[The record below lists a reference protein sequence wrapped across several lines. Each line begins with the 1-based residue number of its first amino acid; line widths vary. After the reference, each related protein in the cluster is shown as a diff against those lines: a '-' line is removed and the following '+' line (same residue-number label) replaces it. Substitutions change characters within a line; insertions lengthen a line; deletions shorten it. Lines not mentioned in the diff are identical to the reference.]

1 MIAIVEQGIIVGI
14 TGLGV
19 FLSFRILDMPDL
31 TVEGS
36 FGLGGAITVSLI
48 VLGLNPVMAVLIA
61 MILGG
66 AAGLITGL
74 IFRKLKV
81 HVLLAGIL
89 VMTMLY
95 SINIRVMDGPNLPIP
110 VSRTAGTLSNYEE
123 ISGEDLLGDLF
134 ADFEVA
140 ESKTVNDKQVQ
151 TSSIAMNKSSVLN
164 IFDNLRDGSDLGI
177 LIIIATAIILLLFV
191 FFKTDLGTVLRGFG
205 SNPEGVE
212 AFGLS
217 RDFISIFGLSLANM
231 LVALSGGM
239 FAVYS
244 GFSDVTMGQGMIVT
258 GLAMVMVGE
267 IIFGRFKPLFGL
279 IAPIIGG
286 VVYQL
291 ILALVMRYG
300 YKIGFRAS
308 DMKLLTAIFIISVI
322 TFSLIKNP
330 KKRKQLKDKVK
341 SLCSDSK
348 I

>member
-1 MIAIVEQGIIVGI
+1 MIAIIEQGIIIGI
-14 TGLGV
+14 TGIGV
-19 FLSFRILDMPDL
+19 FLTFRILDMPDL

-36 FGLGGAITVSLI
+36 FGLGGAVTVGLI
-48 VLGLNPVMAVLIA
+48 VLGLNPLMALLIA
-61 MILGG
+61 MVLGG
-66 AAGLITGL
+66 LAGLITGL

-95 SINIRVMDGPNLPIP
+95 SINIRVMEGPNLPIP
-110 VSRTAGTLSNYEE
+110 ITRSETKLTNYED
-123 ISGEDLLGDLF
+123 ISGEDPLADLF
-134 ADFEVA
+134 GDVAREETQVEVPEETQA
-140 ESKTVNDKQVQ
+140 QSFQK
-151 TSSIAMNKSSVLN
+151 SSIMN
-164 IFDNLRDGSDLGI
+164 IFDNLRDGSDLMTI
-177 LIIIATAIILLLFV
+177 LLVVVSIIIVLFI
-191 FFKTDLGTVLRGFG
+191 FLKTDLGTVLRGFG

-212 AFGLS
+212 AFGMS
-217 RDFISIFGLSLANM
+217 RDFISIFGLSLANV

-239 FAVYS
+239 FAMYS
-244 GFSDVTMGQGMIVT
+244 GFADVTMGQGMIIT

-279 IAPIIGG
+279 VAPIIGG
-286 VVYQL
+286 VVYQS

-308 DMKLLTAIFIISVI
+308 DMKLLTALFIISVI
-322 TFSLIKNP
+322 AFSMIKNP
-330 KKRKQLKDKVK
+330 KKRKQFKGKVK

>member
-1 MIAIVEQGIIVGI
+1 MIAIIEQGIIIGI
-14 TGLGV
+14 TGIGV
-19 FLSFRILDMPDL
+19 FLTFRILDMPDL

-36 FGLGGAITVSLI
+36 FGLGGAVTVGLI
-48 VLGLNPVMAVLIA
+48 VLGLNPIMALLIA

-66 AAGLITGL
+66 LAGLITGL

-95 SINIRVMDGPNLPIP
+95 SINIRVMQGPNLPIP
-110 VSRTAGTLSNYEE
+110 ITRTESKLTNYED
-123 ISGEDLLGDLF
+123 ISGEDPLADLFGDLETKEQQN
-134 ADFEVA
+134 EVA
-140 ESKTVNDKQVQ
+140 EESQVKS
-151 TSSIAMNKSSVLN
+151 TNKSAIMN
-164 IFDNLRDGSDLGI
+164 IFDNLRDGSDLLTILVIAGIII
-177 LIIIATAIILLLFV
+177 LILFV
-191 FFKTDLGTVLRGFG
+191 FLKTDLGTVLRGFG

-212 AFGLS
+212 AFGMS
-217 RDFISIFGLSLANM
+217 RDFISIFGLSLANV

-239 FAVYS
+239 FAMYS
-244 GFSDVTMGQGMIVT
+244 GFADVTMGQGMIIT

-286 VVYQL
+286 VVYQS

-308 DMKLLTAIFIISVI
+308 DMKLLTALFIISVI
-322 TFSLIKNP
+322 AFSMIKNP
-330 KKRKQLKDKVK
+330 KKRKQLKGKVK
-341 SLCSDSK
+341 SLCSNSK

>member
-1 MIAIVEQGIIVGI
+1 MIAIIEQGIIIGI

-19 FLSFRILDMPDL
+19 FLTFRILDMPDL

-48 VLGLNPVMAVLIA
+48 VLGLNPVLAILIA

-66 AAGLITGL
+66 LAGLITGL

-95 SINIRVMDGPNLPIP
+95 SVNIRIMDGPNLPIP
-110 VSRTAGTLSNYEE
+110 FTRTTGTLSSYEE
-123 ISGEDLLGDLF
+123 ISGEDPLADLF
-134 ADFEVA
+134 GDFEQP
-140 ESKTVNDKQVQ
+140 ESKTANQVQGQ
-151 TSSIAMNKSSVLN
+151 TSSMKKSGVLN

-177 LIIIATAIILLLFV
+177 ILIIVGSIIVLLFV

-217 RDFISIFGLSLANM
+217 RDFISIFGLSLANV
-231 LVALSGGM
+231 LVALSGGL
-239 FAVYS
+239 FAMYS

-279 IAPIIGG
+279 IAPILGG
-286 VVYQL
+286 VVYQV

-300 YKIGFRAS
+300 YKVGFRAS

-330 KKRKQLKDKVK
+330 KKRNKLKGKVK
-341 SLCSDSK
+341 SLCSNSK
-348 I
+348 T

>member
-1 MIAIVEQGIIVGI
+1 MIAIIEQGIIIGI
-14 TGLGV
+14 TGIGV
-19 FLSFRILDMPDL
+19 FLTFRILDMPDL

-36 FGLGGAITVSLI
+36 FGLGGAVTVGLI
-48 VLGLNPVMAVLIA
+48 VLGLNPIMALLIA

-66 AAGLITGL
+66 LAGLITGL

-95 SINIRVMDGPNLPIP
+95 SINIRVMQGPNLPIP
-110 VSRTAGTLSNYEE
+110 ITRTESKLTNYED
-123 ISGEDLLGDLF
+123 ISGEDPLADLFGDL
-134 ADFEVA
+134 EQEETQKVVA
-140 ESKTVNDKQVQ
+140 EEPQEQATQ
-151 TSSIAMNKSSVLN
+151 KSEIMN
-164 IFDNLRDGSDLGI
+164 IFDNLRDGSDLFTILVIAGIII
-177 LIIIATAIILLLFV
+177 LILFV
-191 FFKTDLGTVLRGFG
+191 FLKTDLGTVLRGFG

-212 AFGLS
+212 AFGMS
-217 RDFISIFGLSLANM
+217 RDFISIFGLSLANV

-239 FAVYS
+239 FAMYS
-244 GFSDVTMGQGMIVT
+244 GFADVTMGQGMVIT

-267 IIFGRFKPLFGL
+267 IVFGRFKPLFGL

-286 VVYQL
+286 VVYQS

-308 DMKLLTAIFIISVI
+308 DMKLLTALFIISVI
-322 TFSLIKNP
+322 TFSMINNP
-330 KKRKQLKDKVK
+330 KKKKQLKGKVK
-341 SLCSDSK
+341 SLCSSSK